1 MQFHS
6 KQIWWNF
13 KHTTLSTEA
22 EDLTTKEPSAY
33 FFTLGEAVS
42 GTSICKAGSPG
53 GRGGTEGSGAPLL
66 RGRGSVLT
74 SVLRGR
80 GE

>member
-6 KQIWWNF
+6 KQMWWNF

-22 EDLTTKEPSAY
+22 EDLTTKVPSAS

-42 GTSICKAGSPG
+42 GASICKAGSAG
-53 GRGGTEGSGAPLL
+53 GRGGTEGSGALL
-66 RGRGSVLT
+66 SGAEALF
-74 SVLRGR
+74 
-80 GE
+80 